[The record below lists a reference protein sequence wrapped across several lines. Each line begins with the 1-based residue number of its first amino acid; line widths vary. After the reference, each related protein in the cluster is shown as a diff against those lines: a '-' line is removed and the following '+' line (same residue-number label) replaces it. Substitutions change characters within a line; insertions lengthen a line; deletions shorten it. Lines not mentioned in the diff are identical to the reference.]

1 MKIGHNPGIAPN
13 PTLASTPTAGGSTP
27 IKKTIGTG
35 IGALDLEALK
45 LAATKLGLVGKP
57 GSAPSQAA
65 QNAAQF
71 PSTTLRFSAPDE
83 AARGFAQ
90 SAVAATVSAAIDRD
104 QRRAATDKDKKPAA
118 SAEQHLM
125 KVAAS
130 TLITHIRVAW
140 GVDENLQGKSP
151 AEVAERQRL
160 SSAIVAEIGQRLFAE
175 VPFERF
181 FRDNPRVAQALLLPA
196 TPEAEAALEARTQ
209 TALQAQELRGLLGR
223 VGRAAEYGL
232 VLGPADQKLL
242 QEADRNADAA
252 PAAAYGKVAEII
264 ARAEKVLEN
273 PPPRKLTQD
282 ELAALKKAQKAPP
295 PPSLESML
303 AHAEVRVGELTAEI
317 AHAPVPTE
325 IERFK
330 GAFIGLAIG
339 DALGGPTEFMSR
351 EELRAKHGKVTDMI
365 GGGWLHLKPGEYT
378 DDTQMAE
385 RMANAIVD
393 KKGFD
398 LEAIGGQFVEWLNTD
413 PKDVGG
419 LTRQA
424 LELKRMGVPAEQA
437 GQIPWVMSGYE
448 NAGNG
453 SVMRAAPVGLL
464 TAFQSTA
471 DIDATARASSAVTH
485 ADPRCTYGTAAIN
498 LATSMIIN
506 GEKDVLDKVAT
517 YLADKSPILSDAI
530 LAVKDMSAEDLR
542 TSGYSV
548 HTVQAAF
555 WALHHA
561 TNYVDGIVTV
571 SNLGED
577 TDTAGATAGILLG
590 AKFGLQGIPQSW
602 REQLQNADGLEDLA
616 VKIHALA
623 SASKPITS

>member
-1 MKIGHNPGIAPN
+1 MKVGQNFGIAPN
-13 PTLASTPTAGGSTP
+13 PTLSPSSPSAP

-35 IGALDLEALK
+35 IGALDLGALQQ
-45 LAATKLGLVGKP
+45 AAVKLGLIGGETK
-57 GSAPSQAA
+57 SSSLASK
-65 QNAAQF
+65 NAAQF
-71 PSTTLRFSAPDE
+71 PDTQLRFAAPDE
-83 AARGFAQ
+83 AARGFAE
-90 SAVAATVSAAIDRD
+90 SAVAATLAAAIDRD
-104 QRRAATDKDKKPAA
+104 QRRAAQDKDKKPAA
-118 SAEQHLM
+118 SPEQHLM
-125 KVAAS
+125 KMAS
-130 TLITHIRVAW
+130 GALLTHIRVAW

-160 SSAIVAEIGQRLFAE
+160 STAIVAELGKKLFAE

-181 FRDNPRVAQALLLPA
+181 FRDNPRIAQALLQPA
-196 TPEAEAALEARTQ
+196 TPEAEAALEARAV
-209 TALQAQELRGLLGR
+209 TALQAQELRGLIGG
-223 VGRAAEYGL
+223 VARAAEYGMA
-232 VLGPADQKLL
+232 LGPAEQKLL
-242 QEADRNADAA
+242 QEADRNADAS
-252 PAAAYGKVAEII
+252 PTTAYAKVADLIGK
-264 ARAEKVLEN
+264 AQKYLEN
-273 PPPRKLTQD
+273 PPPKKLSQE

-295 PPSLESML
+295 PPSVESML
-303 AHAEVRVGELTAEI
+303 AHADVRIAELTAEI
-317 AHAPVPTE
+317 AGAPVPTE
-325 IERFK
+325 QERFK

-398 LEAIGGQFVEWLNTD
+398 LEAIGAQFVEWLDTD

-498 LATSMIIN
+498 LATSMIVK
-506 GEKDVLDKVAT
+506 GEKDVLDKVAA
-517 YLADKSPILSDAI
+517 YLADKSPVLSEAI
-530 LAVKDMSAEDLR
+530 LATKDMTAEELR

-590 AKFGLQGIPQSW
+590 AKFGLEGIPKSW
-602 REQLQNADGLEDLA
+602 RDQLQNADGLEDLA

-623 SASKPITS
+623 KAPLPIKS